1 MQVAHIRPPH
11 TTVITSPH
19 QHRPTDTEGPASLP
33 EHSEDF
39 SVAATTA
46 TGGDSEEVSVRA
58 EVAALAQVM
67 ADTGGETMKIAVA
80 TNA

>member
-39 SVAATTA
+39 SAAATTA
-46 TGGDSEEVSVRA
+46 TGGDSEEVFLLATTGRYFTLRGIVDDFRT
-58 EVAALAQVM
+58 VALS
-67 ADTGGETMKIAVA
+67 DGG
-80 TNA
+80 